1 MFLKAFQTA
10 LSDEDLPMI
19 VSPLITYQ
27 ASDRNTEEFNIGY
40 DNAFTTKA
48 LYRLRVK
55 WPIIGE
61 ACLDQVFT
69 SLKAIGFFDL
79 LTKL

>member
-1 MFLKAFQTA
+1 MFLKAFQAA
-10 LSDEDLPMI
+10 LSDEELSMV

-61 ACLDQVFT
+61 AYLDQVFT